1 MALITL
7 KKLLDHAAEHSYRPL
22 TLNVNNIEQVTA
34 VMQADEKPNEMVR
47 KIIVEKKTTHA
58 KHVKI
63 IYGGGMAPD
72 NAEAMLLMENIDGG
86 LVGRCSIYP
95 STFIKICEIADRFK
109 CGDIAE

>member
-63 IYGGGMAPD
+63 IYGG
-72 NAEAMLLMENIDGG
+72 
-86 LVGRCSIYP
+86 LVGCCSIDP
-95 STFIKICEIADRFK
+95 SAFTKICEIADRFK
-109 CGDIAE
+109 CGDMAE